1 MHKWKGEI
9 SMYHIVAIER
19 SYASGGNEIGEKLAK
34 ALGYKLFDRNILI
47 EAAKNLNISPLYI
60 ENLEETSSGGV
71 IFNLSK
77 AYKRNDTDENSR
89 PLAEKLFAE
98 ERRIIEQA
106 ANEGGCVIVGRAA
119 SYILRDREDCLRV
132 FVNAEKEH
140 RIQRGIQH
148 EKLDR
153 ATAESTMKKVDKRR
167 KGFFNS
173 VTNWEWGSPDYF
185 EICIDSGKLGIDL
198 SVKLLEAAVRG

>member
-1 MHKWKGEI
+1 
-9 SMYHIVAIER
+9 MYHIVAIER

-47 EAAKNLNISPLYI
+47 EAAKNLNISPIYI

-106 ANEGGCVIVGRAA
+106 ADEGGCVIVGRAA

>member
-1 MHKWKGEI
+1 
-9 SMYHIVAIER
+9 MYHIVAIER

>member
-1 MHKWKGEI
+1 MHKQKGEI

-47 EAAKNLNISPLYI
+47 EAAKNLNISPIYI

-106 ANEGGCVIVGRAA
+106 ADEGGCVIVGRAA

>member
-47 EAAKNLNISPLYI
+47 EAAKNLNISPIYI

-106 ANEGGCVIVGRAA
+106 ADEGGCVIVGRAA

>member
-60 ENLEETSSGGV
+60 ENLEETSSGSV

-98 ERRIIEQA
+98 ERHIIEQA
-106 ANEGGCVIVGRAA
+106 ADEGGCVIVGRAA